1 MRIGRSSLAGACAL
15 LAILAGSCG
24 GGGSTTGGTTPPP
37 SSGVTIAISP
47 LSATVGFGGTE
58 QFTGLV
64 TGSTNTA
71 VTWSVTDGSGGTS
84 NVGTIS
90 SAGLYTAPTATSASA
105 PAVPQPVLVTAGQI
119 SSPSPVNVAVPE
131 LNPVNS
137 VTVTA
142 TSQADTSKSASATV
156 ALSGLSILAAGQCQS
171 SGTGLTCTARVTGTE
186 ISRSQLGG
194 QTVNFFI
201 AGYGIVA
208 GTSYAISGSDIV
220 VTQPSALNFQAAS
233 DGTPVVYFQI
243 VVSPTAAL
251 GPRNIV
257 VTNSGGE
264 LASFPGGLKI
274 TP

>member
-1 MRIGRSSLAGACAL
+1 MRIARSSLAGACAL
-15 LAILAGSCG
+15 LAFLAGSCG

-90 SAGLYTAPTATSASA
+90 GAGLYTAPTATSASA
-105 PAVPQPVLVTAGQI
+105 PAAPQTVLVTAGQTA
-119 SSPSPVNVAVPE
+119 SSVNVAVPE

-156 ALSGLSILAAGQCQS
+156 ALSGLSILAAGQCPV
-171 SGTGLTCTARVTGTE
+171 GGGTCTAQVTGTE
-186 ISRSQLGG
+186 VSRG
-194 QTVNFFI
+194 QTAILFVV
-201 AGYGIVA
+201 GYGIVP
-208 GTSYAISGSDIV
+208 GTSYSISGSGTDV
-220 VTQPSALNFQAAS
+220 LVTQPSPS
-233 DGTPVVYFQI
+233 DFGTTSTGGSYPYVTFQI